1 MENILNFFQTNSIW
15 FIVGVII
22 ILLALIGRYADKTN
36 FGQNKN
42 GEKPI
47 DEQKDDAINDIN
59 DSIVNNDINKTEQ
72 IEIEQTIKENSVS
85 EIEIE
90 KKHEKNINEIVNEEP
105 TKIDEQPKEDI
116 VQNEYDKL
124 DKELDIL
131 LPKKDIIDEDLLED
145 IDNLSLDKTQKIKIT
160 DIPDL
165 DDVDLPEIKNLNQQ
179 DEDIWKF

>member
-90 KKHEKNINEIVNEEP
+90 KKDEKNINEIVNKEP
-105 TKIDEQPKEDI
+105 TEIDEQSKEDI

>member
-90 KKHEKNINEIVNEEP
+90 KKDEKNINEIVNEEP
-105 TKIDEQPKEDI
+105 TEIDEQSKEDI

>member
-1 MENILNFFQTNSIW
+1 MENILNFFQTNSIL
-15 FIVGVII
+15 FIGGVII
-22 ILLALIGRYADKTN
+22 ILLALIGRYADKTK

-72 IEIEQTIKENSVS
+72 TIKENSVS

-90 KKHEKNINEIVNEEP
+90 KKDEKNINEKVNEGQTE
-105 TKIDEQPKEDI
+105 IVVQPKEEI

-145 IDNLSLDKTQKIKIT
+145 IDNLSLDKTQKIKVT